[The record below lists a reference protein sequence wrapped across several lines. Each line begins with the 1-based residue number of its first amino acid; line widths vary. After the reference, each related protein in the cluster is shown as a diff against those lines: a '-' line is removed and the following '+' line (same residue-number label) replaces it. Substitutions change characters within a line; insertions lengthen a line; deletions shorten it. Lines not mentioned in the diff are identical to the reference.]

1 MKEKRR
7 KIQKENEDVT
17 DKHRKEEVF
26 GVFERERERPSTPLV
41 SRRKEYKREEI
52 KVLFANT
59 YIGFPSTPKILSW

>member
-26 GVFERERERPSTPLV
+26 GVFERERERGLPLRWFPGGKST
-41 SRRKEYKREEI
+41 RERK
-52 KVLFANT
+52 
-59 YIGFPSTPKILSW
+59 